1 MIATPAVGTAGKN
14 VRAKNSLRHDFERL
28 AKGLVL
34 GGLLI
39 LTASCA
45 RTPKLQ
51 PLPGVPPTSAALDI
65 SETELLRASVDGH
78 LVPDFHT
85 RSLISWGPLPAGSKQ
100 MLPPLDIDL
109 IHQMI
114 RVTFDWSRNA
124 VVGSTTL
131 TFTALEE
138 PISSVTLDAVNMDVK
153 QVSSNGVNLE
163 FANNREKVKIFFP
176 EILMP
181 RQTFSLTVD
190 YETISPKKGVY
201 FVPRK
206 GVVWTQGE
214 MIETRHWVP
223 TIDRPDDKT
232 TWEMFI
238 TVPRSQKALSNGR
251 LVAVRELGDSHEW
264 HWKQEL
270 PASTYL
276 FSAVTGDYTIIKEE
290 PWFDVSISYWT
301 YPDSIEAAR
310 RGFARTR
317 DMMAVFAKRT
327 GMRYPWNKYDQIAV
341 PDFIYGGM
349 ENVTASTQND
359 KTVLIPLADSSRDAQ
374 GLVAHE
380 LAHQWFG
387 NLVTLKDWS
396 DAWLNEGFAT
406 FFQTIF
412 WEDDGQADRAALSRV
427 KNQQSAIAADRR
439 SRRPLVYGA
448 WNKDPVELFLSGHV
462 YPKGAAVLD
471 MLRVTVGEPDFWKG
485 VNRYLTQNAYKNVT
499 TADLKRAF
507 EEASGK
513 DLTYFFNQWVY
524 KAGVPAFQIAHR
536 YDEENSQLIV
546 TVIQSHPRDSL
557 TDFFAMDVELEA
569 TNGQETVR
577 RTAYVRGETTI
588 VNIPLSSAPL
598 AIRWDPDNRWLN
610 VYDFPR
616 SPNML
621 MYQLQKGDLLARREA
636 IELLA
641 PWIADPN
648 IRTALGRVATHDPV
662 PALRTLAQK
671 AVTP

>member
-1 MIATPAVGTAGKN
+1 MIATPTVGSEGKN
-14 VRAKNSLRHDFERL
+14 STTQIGIRSHFERL
-28 AKGLVL
+28 AKGVVL
-34 GGLLI
+34 SGLL
-39 LTASCA
+39 LLSVSCA
-45 RTPKLQ
+45 RTPNLH
-51 PLPGVPPTSAALDI
+51 PLPGIPPTSAAPDI
-65 SETELLRASVDGH
+65 SNTDLLLASIDGH
-78 LVPDFHT
+78 RVPDFHT
-85 RSLISWGPLPAGSKQ
+85 RSLITWGPLPAGTEQILSA
-100 MLPPLDIDL
+100 LDIDL
-109 IHQMI
+109 IHQVI
-114 RVTFDWSRNA
+114 RVTFDWSRSA
-124 VVGSTTL
+124 VVGNTTL

-138 PISSVTLDAVNMDVK
+138 PISSVTLDAVNMDIK
-153 QVSSNGVNLE
+153 GVSSNGLNLE
-163 FANNREKVKIFFP
+163 FSNNGEQLTVSLPTVI
-176 EILMP
+176 MP
-181 RQTFSLTVD
+181 RQTFSVTVE
-190 YETISPKKGVY
+190 YEAVSPVKGAY

-238 TVPRSQKALSNGR
+238 TVPRYHKALSNGR
-251 LVAVRELGDSHEW
+251 LVAVKELGDSHEW

-276 FSAVTGDYTIIKEE
+276 YSVVTGDYTIIKED

-359 KTVLIPLADSSRDAQ
+359 KTVLIPLADSGRDAQ

-387 NLVTLKDWS
+387 NLVTLRGWS
-396 DAWLNEGFAT
+396 EAWLNEGFAT

-427 KNQQSAIAADRR
+427 ANHEAAIAADRR

-448 WNKDPVELFLSGHV
+448 WSKDPVELFLSGHV

-513 DLTYFFNQWVY
+513 DLSYFFNQWVY

-536 YDEENSQLIV
+536 YDEESSHVIV

-557 TDFFAMDVELEA
+557 TDLFAMDVELEA
-569 TNGQETVR
+569 TNGHETVR
-577 RTAYVRGETTI
+577 RTAYVRGETTV

-621 MYQLQKGDLLARREA
+621 MYQLQKGNLLARREA

-641 PWIADPN
+641 PRAADPN
-648 IRTALGRVATHDPV
+648 VHTALSRVATHDPV
-662 PALRTLAQK
+662 PALRTMAHK
-671 AVTP
+671 AINP